1 MAYSCCKRG
10 LCTKKLPS
18 TLSPYQ
24 VRSTLHC
31 NISDKSLM
39 LWTEPN
45 NAEKLVKVLA
55 ALGIDTVERITNVNN
70 LTPFNGML
78 CMHYSCKETLQNI
91 ESIDLSMW
99 VKFFNCFEIIYK
111 ILKLFNLVLLMG
123 LNVISVLNCQL
134 TLQAIQNPTNTDHY
148 TPKKL
153 HSGCFLNQETKTGK
167 HGSDFLILGYKL
179 LS

>member
-10 LCTKKLPS
+10 LYKKLPS

-31 NISDKSLM
+31 NVSDKSLM
-39 LWTEPN
+39 LGTEPN

-91 ESIDLSMW
+91 ESIDLSM
-99 VKFFNCFEIIYK
+99 
-111 ILKLFNLVLLMG
+111 
-123 LNVISVLNCQL
+123 
-134 TLQAIQNPTNTDHY
+134 
-148 TPKKL
+148 
-153 HSGCFLNQETKTGK
+153 
-167 HGSDFLILGYKL
+167 
-179 LS
+179 

>member
-31 NISDKSLM
+31 NVSDKSLM

-78 CMHYSCKETLQNI
+78 CMHYSRKETLQNI

-134 TLQAIQNPTNTDHY
+134 TLQAIQNPTNTDWSLY
-148 TPKKL
+148 T
-153 HSGCFLNQETKTGK
+153 QEASLRMFSQSRNKNRQTWLRFP
-167 HGSDFLILGYKL
+167 HLEV
-179 LS
+179 

>member
-1 MAYSCCKRG
+1 MY
-10 LCTKKLPS
+10 KKLPT

-39 LWTEPN
+39 LGTEPN

-78 CMHYSCKETLQNI
+78 CMHYSRKETLQNI
-91 ESIDLSMW
+91 ESLHVS
-99 VKFFNCFEIIYK
+99 EIFQ
-111 ILKLFNLVLLMG
+111 LF
-123 LNVISVLNCQL
+123 
-134 TLQAIQNPTNTDHY
+134 
-148 TPKKL
+148 
-153 HSGCFLNQETKTGK
+153 
-167 HGSDFLILGYKL
+167 
-179 LS
+179 

>member
-1 MAYSCCKRG
+1 
-10 LCTKKLPS
+10 
-18 TLSPYQ
+18 
-24 VRSTLHC
+24 
-31 NISDKSLM
+31 M

-55 ALGIDTVERITNVNN
+55 ALGIDTAERITNVNN

-148 TPKKL
+148 IPKKL
-153 HSGCFLNQETKTGK
+153 RSGCFLNQETKTGK

>member
-1 MAYSCCKRG
+1 MY
-10 LCTKKLPS
+10 KKLPS

-31 NISDKSLM
+31 NVSDKNLM

-99 VKFFNCFEIIYK
+99 AKFFNCFEIIYK

-148 TPKKL
+148 TPQKL

-167 HGSDFLILGYKL
+167 HGSDFLILRYKL